1 MRRWRPVLLA
11 GAALVAL
18 VLGLWVFR
26 WWHLQLAAGE
36 VSANLRRIEACNASK
51 CQTWSITGILP
62 MAVLVSGSLLAVVTA
77 VLGALDAVGTP
88 VGNKLVKL
96 QVGFALAV
104 LVGSATMLAMTPNEL
119 SGAGIA
125 LGGWSTVVGAVLAI
139 AAGIAVLAGDDPFGE
154 GAKYVPV
161 KVEVPADVVESNA
174 RLEGATIP
182 PFVIAQRRS
191 GIATTPMQ
199 QVTQAAA
206 VSGASPTWQP
216 PIKDSVH
223 TEAPSPRRRSTRLPY
238 TAPPTFDAARQT
250 LRFVVAEAAITA
262 TGITATLED
271 HRKVELAWKVFNRAC
286 ARQLPPGAPYDKL
299 IVVDVCTIGGAPL
312 RFLPSTRVNY
322 ADLPG
327 GAAPNSRENLRRLV
341 THVKAQQPTFGV
353 EHESSEFF
361 AGGREPPALATLKQF
376 VTYDEQYTGVIG
388 TPPPT
393 G

>member
-1 MRRWRPVLLA
+1 MRRWRPVILA
-11 GAALVAL
+11 GAGLAAL
-18 VLGLWVFR
+18 VLGLWVFS
-26 WWHLQLAAGE
+26 WWHLKVATGE
-36 VSANLRRIEACNASK
+36 VHANLRRIEACNAVTCK
-51 CQTWSITGILP
+51 TWRITGILP
-62 MAVLVSGSLLAVVTA
+62 MVVLVSGSLLAVVTA
-77 VLGALDAVGTP
+77 VLGALHAVGTP
-88 VGNKLVKL
+88 VGAALVKL
-96 QVGFALAV
+96 AVWFALAV
-104 LVGSATMLAMTPNEL
+104 LAAAATMLAMTPNEL
-119 SGAGIA
+119 SGAGISF
-125 LGGWSTVVGAVLAI
+125 GGWATVVGAILAV
-139 AAGIAVLAGDDPFGE
+139 AAGLAALAGDDPFGE

-182 PFVIAQRRS
+182 PFAVAQRRA
-191 GIATTPMQ
+191 GVATTPIA
-199 QVTQAAA
+199 QVTAAA
-206 VSGASPTWQP
+206 ARTGATATWQP

-250 LRFVVAEAAITA
+250 LRFVVAEAAIGE
-262 TGITATLED
+262 TGLAVTLED
-271 HRKVELAWKVFNRAC
+271 HRKLDLAWKVFTRAS

-299 IVVDVCTIGGAPL
+299 IVVDLCTQGGAPL

-341 THVKAQQPTFGV
+341 AHVKEQQPTFGV
-353 EHESSEFF
+353 EHDSAEFF

-376 VTYDEQYTGVIG
+376 VTYDEQYAGVIG
-388 TPPPT
+388 TPPPP